1 MKSKQQLKRK
11 EVGYL
16 NEGEVQTKYSP
27 LFLNNGV
34 RANGI
39 QNIAQKPV
47 MDHLN
52 KAPRL
57 TTGVGIMSSSELQDV
72 ADRKHG
78 DLEARS
84 IRNLALRCHHLGHT
98 SWCIRNVLMVNKPHL
113 KRT

>member
-34 RANGI
+34 RADGI
-39 QNIAQKPV
+39 QTLAQKPV

-57 TTGVGIMSSSELQDV
+57 TTGVGIMNSKLQDI
-72 ADRKHG
+72 ANGKHG
-78 DLEARS
+78 NLEACS
-84 IRNLALRCHHLGHT
+84 IRNLALRHHHLGHT
-98 SWCIRNVLMVNKPHL
+98 SQCIRNVLVVNKPHL

>member
-1 MKSKQQLKRK
+1 MKSKQQFKMK

-34 RANGI
+34 RADGI
-39 QNIAQKPV
+39 QNLIQKPV
-47 MDHLN
+47 MDCLN

-57 TTGVGIMSSSELQDV
+57 TTGVRIMSSSELQDI
-72 ADRKHG
+72 ANGKHG
-78 DLEARS
+78 DLEACS
-84 IRNLALRCHHLGHT
+84 IRNLALRHHHLGHT
-98 SWCIRNVLMVNKPHL
+98 SQCIRNVLVVNKPHL

>member
-39 QNIAQKPV
+39 QNLAQKPV

-57 TTGVGIMSSSELQDV
+57 TTGVGIMNSELQDI
-72 ADRKHG
+72 ANGKHG
-78 DLEARS
+78 NLEACS
-84 IRNLALRCHHLGHT
+84 IRNLALRHHHLGHT
-98 SWCIRNVLMVNKPHL
+98 SQCIRNVLVVNKPHL